1 MSQEMVP
8 SNSANLTPYELLFG
22 SPKATQAQ
30 VMAAA
35 SRLAVM
41 LDKVVTPLQL
51 QGWAQQLEKFSP
63 DQLIYAFNKVEMTRT
78 NWPKVGDLINT
89 ILDAEFLADY
99 SWLLSNLKIHG
110 AKWRDRGA
118 VLGEPR
124 RSDSNE
130 PDKLYVR
137 DVIEPA
143 VKAPEIPDR
152 LQEALYALG
161 NGDQARGRELLS
173 RHPFASGGEIDLREK
188 RQLDESFRAAWDG
201 VRVRE
206 IAGVMV
212 ASGGRRV
219 R

>member
-1 MSQEMVP
+1 MEVQDRQNP
-8 SNSANLTPYELLFG
+8 FLTALNGNE
-22 SPKATQAQ
+22 PK
-30 VMAAA
+30 
-35 SRLAVM
+35 
-41 LDKVVTPLQL
+41 
-51 QGWAQQLEKFSP
+51 QQQIEN
-63 DQLIYAFNKVEMTRT
+63 AVEMLLQARGRDH
-78 NWPKVGDLINT
+78 NQPMAKLWGRLLRNYSSEELAFGFEQACFGIGQPSLADIRRP
-89 ILDAEFLADY
+89 IDDREFLADY

-137 DVIEPA
+137 DELEPA

-206 IAGVMV
+206 IAGVVV
-212 ASGGRRV
+212 ASSVKRV